1 MPPALRNT
9 HFHFA
14 PASGGKRHEHAS
26 CRSRTELAPPTAAI
40 PARLSSAEAR
50 ERLARFGPN
59 GPTAVRRGAL
69 ALELLTLFLNPLVV
83 ILLVASMV
91 SDFLGQPADSTIIFL
106 VVLMGV
112 SITSYKPIAP
122 KRLSDHRYGTRPT
135 HCFLGTSVV
144 SGSAIARVS
153 ATGRGTALA
162 PSPND
167 WRTGLRRPNSKADC
181 GFAMLILRAVF
192 FLVLFTLVVRVALH
206 KGAFESFVL
215 AWPSPSA

>member
-1 MPPALRNT
+1 M
-9 HFHFA
+9 
-14 PASGGKRHEHAS
+14 
-26 CRSRTELAPPTAAI
+26 
-40 PARLSSAEAR
+40 
-50 ERLARFGPN
+50 
-59 GPTAVRRGAL
+59 RRGAL

-112 SITSYKPIAP
+112 SITLYKSIAP
-122 KRLSDHRYGTRPT
+122 KRPSDHRYGTRST
-135 HCFLGTSVV
+135 HCFLGTSIV

-192 FLVLFTLVVRVALH
+192 FLVLFTLVVPVALH
-206 KGAFESFVL
+206 KDAFESFVF
-215 AWPSPSA
+215 AVASPSA

>member
-1 MPPALRNT
+1 MPRALTNT

-14 PASGGKRHEHAS
+14 PASSGKRHEHAS

-40 PARLSSAEAR
+40 PAGLSSAEAR

-59 GPTAVRRGAL
+59 DPTAVRRGSL

-162 PSPND
+162 ASPND

-181 GFAMLILRAVF
+181 A
-192 FLVLFTLVVRVALH
+192 ALQC
-206 KGAFESFVL
+206 
-215 AWPSPSA
+215 